1 MRMCPYCLI
10 GPATIVAANKLVVA
24 VRNASPLAPLH
35 TLILPRRHVPNYFEL
50 YLPEMMGVD
59 EIMRQVSEDI
69 CASDGTVR
77 GFNIGISVGGAAGQT
92 VPHCCVDL
100 IPRRLGDCYSFEQ
113 RGVRHHSRL
122 HAVIDRISAPNYPV
136 VGNGVSP

>member
-1 MRMCPYCLI
+1 MRMGPYCLI
-10 GPATIVAANKLVVA
+10 EPATIVAANKLVVA

-77 GFNIGISVGGAAGQT
+77 GFNIGISVGGAAGQI

-100 IPRRLGDCYSFEQ
+100 IPRRLGDRYSFDQ
-113 RGVRHHSRL
+113 RDVRHHSRL
-122 HAVIDRISAPNYPV
+122 HAVIDEYPRQTIL
-136 VGNGVSP
+136 

>member
-10 GPATIVAANKLVVA
+10 EPATIVADNKLVVA

-59 EIMRQVSEDI
+59 EILRQVSEDI

-77 GFNIGISVGGAAGQT
+77 GFNIGISVGGAAGQIS
-92 VPHCCVDL
+92 PAL
-100 IPRRLGDCYSFEQ
+100 LRRLD
-113 RGVRHHSRL
+113 
-122 HAVIDRISAPNYPV
+122 SAPPWRSLLV
-136 VGNGVSP
+136 RPAGRCD